1 MIVDAHPA
9 PQVVNTFLL
18 DPAARALCSTFV
30 SSVAPAAEV
39 GRLGRIVEG
48 NPAQLGPLIPAALA
62 VGTRKKRMAIT
73 SEDPPA
79 KALQPVAT
87 ALRQVAG
94 FVQEYTA

>member
-1 MIVDAHPA
+1 MNIAIVDAGADYP
-9 PQVVNTFLL
+9 VVLIPN
-18 DPAARALCSTFV
+18 FV
-30 SSVAPAAEV
+30 PPVAPAAEV
-39 GRLGRIVEG
+39 RRLGRIVEG
-48 NPAQLGPLIPAALA
+48 TPVQVGPLIPAALA